1 MNAMTSRLPL
11 LLLAVALATAGAE
24 QSPLIDVGNT
34 VPGVDVRIR
43 YASHDNFTGTRVD
56 GYDAPRCLLTE
67 PAAAALA
74 RVAQDVSEL
83 GLRLVVFDCYRPQRA
98 VDHFMRWTTLPDDAA
113 SRAEYYPNVAKSA
126 LVPEGY
132 IAEKSGHSRGS
143 TIDLTLARAD
153 GELVDM
159 GTPWDYFDP
168 LSWTES
174 PAVSAAARLNR
185 LLLRDLMERHG
196 FQNYAQEWWHY
207 TLRNEPMPD
216 TYLDMP
222 VR

>member
-1 MNAMTSRLPL
+1 MTSRLPL
-11 LLLAVALATAGAE
+11 LLLAVALATNGVE
-24 QSPLIDVGNT
+24 QSPLIDVGIT
-34 VPGVDVRIR
+34 LPGLDVRIR

-74 RVAQDVSEL
+74 RVAQDASEL